1 MRVVWGVVAVFFAGF
16 WLGGRVAYTQESLDP
31 LVVDPP
37 QHYHL
42 EFENEFVKVIRCR
55 IGPHEKVAMH
65 RHPVGSVILF
75 VTDQKLL
82 RQAVPDG
89 TKFESSPQ
97 SWRDRLGRA
106 DHPHGRELHRQAVRV
121 CPGELVKAAT
131 H

>member
-1 MRVVWGVVAVFFAGF
+1 MRVVWAVVAVFFAGF

-31 LVVDPP
+31 LVVDP

-75 VTDQKLL
+75 VTDLNL

-89 TKFESSPQ
+89 TTSRSGHCSFLTMVSFQRNSPSSTLDKP
-97 SWRDRLGRA
+97 
-106 DHPHGRELHRQAVRV
+106 REPFRFSFL
-121 CPGELVKAAT
+121 
-131 H
+131 